1 MAALFRTW
9 GTLMVMCYLELAQIV
24 VLTINDFASF
34 DLGSLGKKFSLSASQ
49 DVLLMAEK
57 HGPRRIDMI

>member
-1 MAALFRTW
+1 
-9 GTLMVMCYLELAQIV
+9 MVMCYLELAQIV